1 MNSADNKRVVLFI
14 VTLAAFITPFDISAV
29 NIALPSIGKEFAM
42 DAILLSW
49 VATAYLLFAAMFMV
63 PLGRFA
69 DIKGRKRVFTL
80 GLLVFAA
87 ASFLVS
93 IATSSAMVIAFRAL
107 QGVGGAMIFG
117 NGVAILTS
125 VYPVRERGRVLG
137 INLAA
142 VYLGLSTGPFLG
154 GLLTQYLSWRSIF
167 YVNVP
172 LGVISVALTRWKLTG
187 EWTGARGERFDVA
200 GSIIYGVM
208 LFSAVFGLSL
218 LPMPSSAWFLLL
230 GAAGLV
236 AFVLWESKVESPV
249 LNINL
254 FRKNRAFAFSNL
266 AALINYSATFAVGFL
281 LSLYLQI
288 IRGLDVVPAGII
300 LVSQPI
306 VQAVFS
312 PLAGKLSDMIEPR
325 IVASIGMG
333 LTSAGLVLFTFLN
346 ATTPLAYIVINL
358 AMLGFGF
365 ALFSSPNTNAVMSS
379 VEDRFYGV
387 ASATVS
393 TMRLIGQVLSLGI
406 VVIVFALYIGRVA
419 ITPEYYP
426 SLLISINLAFVIF
439 SVLCFGGIFASLIRG
454 KVL

>member
-1 MNSADNKRVVLFI
+1 MVLFI

-29 NIALPSIGKEFAM
+29 NIALPAIGREFAM

-49 VATAYLLFAAMFMV
+49 VATAYLLFAAMFLV
-63 PLGRFA
+63 PLGRLA
-69 DIKGRKRVFTL
+69 DIQGRKRVFTL

-93 IATSSAMVIAFRAL
+93 IATSSVTVIAFRAL
-107 QGVGGAMIFG
+107 QGIGGAMVFG

-125 VYPVRERGRVLG
+125 VYPVGERGKVLG
-137 INLAA
+137 INVAA

-172 LGVISVALTRWKLTG
+172 LGLISAALTRWKVIG
-187 EWTGARGERFDVA
+187 EWTGAWGERFDIA
-200 GSIIYGVM
+200 GSIIYGVT
-208 LFSAVFGLSL
+208 LFLAVVGLSL
-218 LPMPSSAWFLLL
+218 LPMLSSVWFLFI

-236 AFVLWESKVESPV
+236 VFVLWESRIESPI
-249 LNINL
+249 LNITL
-254 FRKNRAFAFSNL
+254 FRNNRAFAFSNV
-266 AALINYSATFAVGFL
+266 AALVNYSATFAVGFL
-281 LSLYLQI
+281 LSLYLQM
-288 IRGLDVVPAGII
+288 IRGLDVVPAGAI

-306 VQAVFS
+306 VQAIFS
-312 PLAGKLSDMIEPR
+312 PVAGRLSDMIEPR

-333 LTSAGLVLFTFLN
+333 LTSVGLVLFTLLT
-346 ATTPLAYIVINL
+346 ATTPLASIVITL
-358 AMLGFGF
+358 ALLGFGF
-365 ALFSSPNTNAVMSS
+365 ALFSSPNTNAVMSA
-379 VEDRFYGV
+379 VENRFYGV

-406 VVIVFALYIGRVA
+406 VLIVFALYIGRVA

-426 SLLISINLAFVIF
+426 QLLTSVHFVFVIF